1 MIKHIKTKY
10 KTVFQLNYSLHL
22 KNAYSGCGKGKR
34 DYKRRHR
41 DYHLNN
47 KISKLSIK
55 EYYQSIDSIKR
66 KINSLK
72 KAKIYGK
79 PLFKKFVII
88 EELQPDTR

>member
-22 KNAYSGCGKGKR
+22 KNAYTGCGKGKW

-41 DYHLNN
+41 LYHLND
-47 KISKLSIK
+47 KIAKLNIK
-55 EYYQSIDSIKR
+55 EYYQSIGSIKR

-79 PLFKKFVII
+79 PLFRKFKII
-88 EELQPDTR
+88 EKIIEVR